1 MHTLRY
7 VSTNVYGRMR
17 NKASTLMYA
26 EYVRDK
32 LRTRY
37 CTLVYVVIR
46 RKDLKILCLHKKSSA
61 YAYVLLIR

>member
-17 NKASTLMYA
+17 KSASTSVYA

-32 LRTRY
+32 F
-37 CTLVYVVIR
+37 
-46 RKDLKILCLHKKSSA
+46 
-61 YAYVLLIR
+61 